1 LTFLTILPFWAFI
14 KIKMEVSLGFES
26 LLIVVLLDGF
36 AVQIYLFNLA
46 IVLPN
51 FYLYLSNIFDFI
63 ISFVEF
69 LCKSLIFGEIWVK
82 GFNRGFMLL
91 RN

>member
-1 LTFLTILPFWAFI
+1 
-14 KIKMEVSLGFES
+14 MEVSLGFES

-46 IVLPN
+46 IILPH
-51 FYLYLSNIFDFI
+51 FYFYLSNIFDFI

-82 GFNRGFMLL
+82 GFNRRFMLL